1 MKGAGTVWKAI
12 LASRGSS
19 WTWQGEKYRGSL
31 CRAGGA
37 GEERA
42 APMRTVDRD
51 FRAGRTPSPMRLP
64 FAMGV
69 KSPGAVGF

>member
-1 MKGAGTVWKAI
+1 MKGAGTVWKAT

-19 WTWQGEKYRGSL
+19 WTWQGEEEGGRL
-31 CRAGGA
+31 CRAGEA

-42 APMRTVDRD
+42 APMRAVDRD
-51 FRAGRTPSPMRLP
+51 FRAERTPSPMRWP